1 MLVAVLATVP
11 RAGDRDALRRP
22 KAWTI
27 GSTPAAGGALIEP
40 AGAPEGWCSPAHRP
54 CRRSRSRLAPY
65 TEGAD

>member
-27 GSTPAAGGALIEP
+27 GSTPTAGGALIEP
-40 AGAPEGWCSPAHRP
+40 AGGAGGLVLSGALTMPPLPVAARAVHRAEG
-54 CRRSRSRLAPY
+54 
-65 TEGAD
+65 